1 MSVPGPASS
10 RASAVE
16 VTQIIHPNDA
26 NPLGT
31 IFGGRVMA
39 MMDEVAAI
47 AAQRHARKVVVTAG
61 MDALDFLAPVKVG
74 HFLTM
79 KACVNYASR
88 TSMEVGVKAIAEDP
102 LTGETRHTASAYLT
116 FVALDGF
123 GRPSAVPPVVP
134 ETDDER
140 RRHEEARER
149 RERRLGRRA
158 KDEARP
164 GA

>member
-1 MSVPGPASS
+1 MTTTPADHTV

-31 IFGGRVMA
+31 VFGGRVMA

-79 KACVNYASR
+79 KACVNFASR

-102 LTGETRHTASAYLT
+102 LSGETRHTASAYLT
-116 FVALDGF
+116 FVALDAF
-123 GRPSAVPPVVP
+123 GRPSPVPPIVP

-140 RRHEEARER
+140 RRFEEARER

-164 GA
+164 